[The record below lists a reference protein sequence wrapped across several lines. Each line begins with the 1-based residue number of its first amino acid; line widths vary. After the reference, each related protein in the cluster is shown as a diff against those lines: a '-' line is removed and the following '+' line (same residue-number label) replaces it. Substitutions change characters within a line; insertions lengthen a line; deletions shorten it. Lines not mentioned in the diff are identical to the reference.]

1 MLGQFLL
8 LMLLATQE
16 AMFEIHFARELYS
29 LIMNYIFGDSLPP
42 YMSWR
47 GQWESNLPLWR
58 PDEMSYG
65 AMVTSCSTV
74 AEKIIGLWRF
84 TKRPASRRTRQWL
97 VYIGIM
103 KETLAKRSGEI
114 DLHIVLQNYQ
124 FSHQKKETVLLLVD
138 NESRYTP
145 KVQRLEP
152 ENHDDGNSKFE
163 IPPKIQDI
171 RIWKSQ
177 GWTKQFFNFLGGTS
191 FFFHIQIPRQNFSL
205 VRGLRLF
212 GDGQTQRLQVGSF
225 QPGEVI
231 FFGAGTWV
239 TDDSGVPLFLRLDFW
254 DKVGIFSGKNAC
266 LSFMRFFFVSHE
278 KPWQLRSFHPQT

>member
-103 KETLAKRSGEI
+103 KETLAKRNGEI

-124 FSHQKKETVLLLVD
+124 FSHQKKKRYFYLWIMRVD
-138 NESRYTP
+138 T
-145 KVQRLEP
+145 
-152 ENHDDGNSKFE
+152 
-163 IPPKIQDI
+163 PPKFNGWNLKIMMMETPSSKSPQKS
-171 RIWKSQ
+171 RI
-177 GWTKQFFNFLGGTS
+177 
-191 FFFHIQIPRQNFSL
+191 
-205 VRGLRLF
+205 
-212 GDGQTQRLQVGSF
+212 
-225 QPGEVI
+225 
-231 FFGAGTWV
+231 
-239 TDDSGVPLFLRLDFW
+239 
-254 DKVGIFSGKNAC
+254 
-266 LSFMRFFFVSHE
+266 
-278 KPWQLRSFHPQT
+278 

>member
-103 KETLAKRSGEI
+103 KETLAKRNGGNRPTHCFAELSI
-114 DLHIVLQNYQ
+114 LAP
-124 FSHQKKETVLLLVD
+124 KKETVLLLVD

-191 FFFHIQIPRQNFSL
+191 FFFISKSQGRTFHWSEA
-205 VRGLRLF
+205 F
-212 GDGQTQRLQVGSF
+212 GFLEMAKLNGCRWDPSNLEKSF
-225 QPGEVI
+225 
-231 FFGAGTWV
+231 
-239 TDDSGVPLFLRLDFW
+239 
-254 DKVGIFSGKNAC
+254 FSGLGHGSRMIA
-266 LSFMRFFFVSHE
+266 VS
-278 KPWQLRSFHPQT
+278 PYF